1 VGLSNQYQIEEERQ
15 KVENAIITV
24 RAALEEGIVP
34 GGGMFYLYLQQELKN
49 WSYLNLIGEEIF
61 SAQIVTDA
69 LLRPFHELFSNT
81 NTSRYQISEKLSVL
95 GYPYGYNL
103 VNQKVVHTLEEGLVD
118 SAKSVR
124 AILWNSITII
134 CTMIV
139 SE

>member
-1 VGLSNQYQIEEERQ
+1 
-15 KVENAIITV
+15 
-24 RAALEEGIVP
+24 
-34 GGGMFYLYLQQELKN
+34 M
-49 WSYLNLIGEEIF
+49 NLIGEEIF